1 VIRLDERESHH
12 LRHVLRLKPGA
23 RVIVFDGT
31 GVEYEGVVL
40 QTRERCA
47 SVGVRTRA
55 MPVVESPLELTLAQ
69 ALIKGEKFDLV
80 VQKATELGVHRII
93 PLRTRHAIVGTY
105 SPRRLER
112 WRRIALEATKQS
124 RRTRLVQIEEPQS
137 VGDLLERVRT
147 PALFCTEREGE
158 PLREIARRWAN
169 TPPRQLVILIGP
181 EGGWADEELD
191 AARRAGAALLSLG
204 PRILRTETAGLV
216 VLSLAQF
223 LWGDL

>member
-1 VIRLDERESHH
+1 L
-12 LRHVLRLKPGA
+12 
-23 RVIVFDGT
+23 
-31 GVEYEGVVL
+31 
-40 QTRERCA
+40 
-47 SVGVRTRA
+47 
-55 MPVVESPLELTLAQ
+55 
-69 ALIKGEKFDLV
+69 
-80 VQKATELGVHRII
+80 
-93 PLRTRHAIVGTY
+93 
-105 SPRRLER
+105 
-112 WRRIALEATKQS
+112 
-124 RRTRLVQIEEPQS
+124 
-137 VGDLLERVRT
+137 
-147 PALFCTEREGE
+147 CTEREGE